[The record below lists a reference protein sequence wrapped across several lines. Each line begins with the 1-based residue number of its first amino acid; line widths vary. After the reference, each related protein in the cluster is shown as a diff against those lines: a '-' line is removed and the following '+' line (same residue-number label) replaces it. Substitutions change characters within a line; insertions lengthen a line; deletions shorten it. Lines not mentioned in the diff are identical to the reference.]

1 VVMGPHTFNFAD
13 AAQLAEAQ
21 SAARRV
27 PAIGNGVALAVAQ
40 AGDVS
45 AHAQAS
51 AAALAYAAA
60 HQGAS
65 ERMAAILLK
74 QARWPG

>member
-1 VVMGPHTFNFAD
+1 MNRILTLLL
-13 AAQLAEAQ
+13 LASTIA
-21 SAARRV
+21 
-27 PAIGNGVALAVAQ
+27 NH
-40 AGDVS
+40 